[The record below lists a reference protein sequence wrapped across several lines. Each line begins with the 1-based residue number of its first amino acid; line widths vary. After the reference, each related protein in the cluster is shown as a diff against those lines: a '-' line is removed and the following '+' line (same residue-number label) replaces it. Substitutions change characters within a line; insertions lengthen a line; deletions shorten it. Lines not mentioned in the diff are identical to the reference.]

1 MNSKSR
7 IDEIIKASRGNP
19 KVITEDSAKEILSQY
34 SINVPAYA
42 LVTSSKDSISK
53 ARDIGFPLVAKIVSP
68 DILHKTDVG
77 GVKVGLNSE
86 QEVNDA
92 FEEMYFR
99 LKEKYDVSGVL
110 LEKMV
115 PLGVEIIVGL
125 QNDSQFGPCIMVG
138 LGGIYTELFKD
149 VSFRVLPINK
159 TDALEMLESL
169 KGKSILKGFRGSKPI
184 DLEMLATAIVNI
196 GTLGTDM
203 AGKYESV
210 DFNPVV
216 VYPNNYY
223 VVDAKIIL
231 KTIPSDDSISKSVPD
246 SSYMDLFFNASSV
259 ALIGASPEVGKIG
272 NSVLE
277 SLSKHKY
284 KGKVYPVNAKGYP
297 EIMGLKA
304 YKSLSDI
311 SEPVDVVVVTVD
323 LRFVPD
329 LLKECGH
336 KNIHN
341 MVVISGGGKELGG
354 QRAEIEKQV
363 QTLSKE
369 QKVRIIGPN
378 CIGIFNAENG
388 LDCAFQGHA
397 RMLRPRRGNV
407 AFLSQ
412 SGTIGIAFMETSDAF
427 GLSKM
432 ISYGNRSDVDEADM
446 IQYLAEDPKTDVIG
460 LYVEGLGDGRKFI
473 NTARTVIK
481 DYKKPIVVFKN
492 GRSVR
497 GAKQSSL
504 PIPGLWVVRLL

>member
-1 MNSKSR
+1 ML
-7 IDEIIKASRGNP
+7 
-19 KVITEDSAKEILSQY
+19 SAKLSE
-34 SINVPAYA
+34 
-42 LVTSSKDSISK
+42 
-53 ARDIGFPLVAKIVSP
+53 IGFPLVAKIVSP

-86 QEVNDA
+86 QEVKDT

-99 LKEKYDVSGVL
+99 LKEKYDVTGVL

-115 PLGVEIIVGL
+115 PPGVEIIVGL

-216 VYPNNYY
+216 VYADNYY

-231 KTIPSDDSISKSVPD
+231 RTLPSDDSISKSVPD

-259 ALIGASPEVGKIG
+259 ALIGASPEAGKIG

-277 SLSKHKY
+277 SLSKHQY

-297 EIMGLKA
+297 EIMGLKVLQESIR
-304 YKSLSDI
+304 Y
-311 SEPVDVVVVTVD
+311 
-323 LRFVPD
+323 
-329 LLKECGH
+329 
-336 KNIHN
+336 
-341 MVVISGGGKELGG
+341 
-354 QRAEIEKQV
+354 
-363 QTLSKE
+363 
-369 QKVRIIGPN
+369 
-378 CIGIFNAENG
+378 
-388 LDCAFQGHA
+388 
-397 RMLRPRRGNV
+397 
-407 AFLSQ
+407 
-412 SGTIGIAFMETSDAF
+412 
-427 GLSKM
+427 
-432 ISYGNRSDVDEADM
+432 
-446 IQYLAEDPKTDVIG
+446 
-460 LYVEGLGDGRKFI
+460 
-473 NTARTVIK
+473 
-481 DYKKPIVVFKN
+481 
-492 GRSVR
+492 
-497 GAKQSSL
+497 
-504 PIPGLWVVRLL
+504 

>member
-1 MNSKSR
+1 MNNKSR
-7 IDEIIKASRGNP
+7 IDKIIQASRGNP

-34 SINVPAYA
+34 SINVPPFA
-42 LVTSSKDSISK
+42 LVTSSKDAVSK
-53 ARDIGFPLVAKIVSP
+53 AREIGFPLVAKIVSP
-68 DILHKTDVG
+68 DILHKTDVR

-86 QEVNDA
+86 QEVKDA

-99 LKEKYDVSGVL
+99 LKEKYDVTGVL

-115 PLGVEIIVGL
+115 PSGVEIIVGL

-216 VYPNNYY
+216 VYPDNYN

-231 KTIPSDDSISKSVPD
+231 RTLPSDDSISKSVPD
-246 SSYMDLFFNASSV
+246 SSYMDLFFNAKSV
-259 ALIGASPEVGKIG
+259 ALIGASPEAGKIG

-277 SLSKHKY
+277 SLSKHQY

-311 SEPVDVVVVTVD
+311 SDAVDVVVVTVD

-329 LLKECGH
+329 LLKECGR
-336 KNIHN
+336 KKIHN
-341 MVVISGGGKELGG
+341 MVVISGGGKEL
-354 QRAEIEKQV
+354 
-363 QTLSKE
+363 
-369 QKVRIIGPN
+369 
-378 CIGIFNAENG
+378 
-388 LDCAFQGHA
+388 
-397 RMLRPRRGNV
+397 
-407 AFLSQ
+407 
-412 SGTIGIAFMETSDAF
+412 
-427 GLSKM
+427 
-432 ISYGNRSDVDEADM
+432 
-446 IQYLAEDPKTDVIG
+446 
-460 LYVEGLGDGRKFI
+460 
-473 NTARTVIK
+473 
-481 DYKKPIVVFKN
+481 
-492 GRSVR
+492 
-497 GAKQSSL
+497 
-504 PIPGLWVVRLL
+504 